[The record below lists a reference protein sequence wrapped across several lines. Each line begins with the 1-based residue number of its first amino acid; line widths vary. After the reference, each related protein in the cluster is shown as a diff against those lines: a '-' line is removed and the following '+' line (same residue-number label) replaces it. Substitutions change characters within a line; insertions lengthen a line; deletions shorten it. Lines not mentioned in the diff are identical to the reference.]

1 MMDVK
6 IILKIHMQQKQVTMF
21 HQVFQCLQYRHL
33 KYKINM
39 MCAEIGKIGKTA
51 WILKRTRSGD
61 KLLLRRKKEVINKRS
76 AGIIWKCKHLL

>member
-51 WILKRTRSGD
+51 
-61 KLLLRRKKEVINKRS
+61 
-76 AGIIWKCKHLL
+76 